1 MENDGTFDEGSVRG
15 GEVVQNLVM
24 YPVTDCDEIGTCYKI
39 RSDDDVY
46 SLRLKVHGQDP
57 EYVFTSLA
65 TDRIERVPAA
75 RIQAAAD
82 AGRLRRVVVKTVKYE
97 EERNWLLS
105 VLDWFVVESET
116 IATRCMVHDDGTHGR
131 NFRNSE
137 RRHLHMMQIIAMLAR
152 KLTGKDCLSQLREL
166 VDDSMDHAFQFVESS
181 KDVDWLSEV
190 AVARFERGKELI
202 ADRTFRTPEP
212 GKVFFAN
219 EQTGEDDSGLLGID
233 RSEVDF
239 SDCVS

>member
-46 SLRLKVHGQDP
+46 SLRLRVHGENP

-65 TDRIERVPAA
+65 TGRIERVSAA

-82 AGRLRRVVVKTVKYE
+82 AGRLRRVIVKTVKYE

-105 VLDWFVVESET
+105 VLDWFVAESET
-116 IATRCMVHDDGTHGR
+116 IATRCTVHDGGR
-131 NFRNSE
+131 DFRGSE
-137 RRHLHMMQIIAMLAR
+137 LRHLVLMQIIAMHAQN
-152 KLTGKDCLSQLREL
+152 LTGKECLSQLREL
-166 VDDSMDHAFQFVESS
+166 VDDSMDHAYQFVEGS
-181 KDVDWLSEV
+181 KNVDWLSEV

-202 ADRTFRTPEP
+202 ADRGFRTPEP

-219 EQTGEDDSGLLGID
+219 RQSGEGDSGLLGID
-233 RSEVDF
+233 RSEADF